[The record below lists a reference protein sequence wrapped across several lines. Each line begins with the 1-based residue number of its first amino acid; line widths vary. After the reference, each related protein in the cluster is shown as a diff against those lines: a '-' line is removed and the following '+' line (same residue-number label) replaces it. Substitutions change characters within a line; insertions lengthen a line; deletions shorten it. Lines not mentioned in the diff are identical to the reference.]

1 MAKGKYYAVK
11 CGRKPGIFLSWEE
24 CKEQVENFPNAKYQ
38 EKMRKH
44 TCLPIR
50 HIQKGSITMRCGRD
64 TFLVYMIPGRA
75 VNSKLMGFR
84 IQSTENSQTKKRQR
98 NGSPMMYETPQ
109 ERVVEP
115 MSMAVLMPTL
125 GCMDMVSC

>member
-1 MAKGKYYAVK
+1 MQSNADENQESS
-11 CGRKPGIFLSWEE
+11 CHGRNVRNRWRISRMRNTKAS
-24 CKEQVENFPNAKYQ
+24 QQ

-64 TFLVYMIPGRA
+64 TFLVYMILGRA

-98 NGSPMMYETPQ
+98 NGSPMMYETPK